1 VLSPKVGDQAGER
14 LRRDSAAK
22 MERTERLVAQLQGKN
37 LSRDQQDVFRS
48 IRTFLSQAK
57 VAIAE
62 KDDLKAASLI
72 EKAAVLAEE
81 LSQQVP

>member
-1 VLSPKVGDQAGER
+1 VLSPKVEDEKSER
-14 LRRDSAAK
+14 LRRESAAK
-22 MERTERLVAQLQGKN
+22 MERTERLVAQLGGKN

-57 VAIAE
+57 AALAE
-62 KDDLKAASLI
+62 KDDLRAASLI